1 MAIIAT
7 RDNFT
12 RNRKDR
18 KTRKISGI
26 EDVPKTT
33 AQNVMKNLISSRLN
47 PKLASGSREM
57 KEWREAM
64 KKDSPRKKAV
74 KFWEPFSDSVL
85 HEIS

>member
-26 EDVPKTT
+26 EDVPKTR
-33 AQNVMKNLISSRLN
+33 AQNMMKNLISSRPN
-47 PKLASGSREM
+47 PKLASGSKIKRDEGVERSNEEGLP
-57 KEWREAM
+57 KEESGQILGA
-64 KKDSPRKKAV
+64 
-74 KFWEPFSDSVL
+74 
-85 HEIS
+85 I